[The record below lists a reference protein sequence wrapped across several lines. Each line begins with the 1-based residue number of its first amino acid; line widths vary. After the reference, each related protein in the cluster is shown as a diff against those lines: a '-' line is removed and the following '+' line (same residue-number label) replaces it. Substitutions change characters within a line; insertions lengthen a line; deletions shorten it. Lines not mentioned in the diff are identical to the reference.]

1 MLDIADQVP
10 STAGEKIQAWR
21 YFSMLSSP
29 TTHIRNIVGNAVFA
43 TVRQGQNVIKTGLE
57 QALNKASNG
66 KVKLT
71 TSIVVGKEYR
81 DFAKSDWKKS
91 QKTAMMSGKFNLEN
105 FITQNKKLYKHKI
118 FNATIEKA
126 IKWNSNMLEKEDGI
140 FMKLAYTQALGRY
153 LQANN
158 ISLEENSNAEL
169 EAERQRQLAEA
180 RANAFMEAQVATF
193 RESSALATALTQ
205 LSNKNAAS
213 NLLVNSVMPF
223 KKTPANIFIQSM
235 RYSPIG
241 IGMAVKQIVWDG
253 VKGQKTANEIID
265 TLASGLTG
273 TGIFLLGMLLRKL
286 GILQGLFGDDDIL
299 NDEQGL
305 QENSITICGY
315 TFTIDWS
322 APMVVPLMMGA
333 EWADSFGG
341 FKIDGKFTDNA
352 WQLVSQSVDP
362 LINMTMLEGVNDILT
377 SIKYSQDNAIS
388 DIAIKTGTNFISQ
401 FVPTIGGKIAQTVSD
416 SRKRTYIDK
425 DKSETLQ
432 TVVQGVQKKTPVWY
446 DSLQPYLDAWGQED
460 KENVASKILQN
471 FVLPGYLQK
480 VESDTATDLVLE
492 VYEQSGHD
500 KTVVPKTP
508 AKYFTMYELEKV
520 DGKEKSVKGEKINLT
535 GEQYTTLARTQG
547 NMSHALVTALADNST
562 FNNMDISQKVAVLD
576 NVYDFA
582 KYLGRYAVDNNYSG
596 TSTEKWCRELVNSKK
611 KKTEEQIINT
621 ILKRNKE

>member
-1 MLDIADQVP
+1 
-10 STAGEKIQAWR
+10 
-21 YFSMLSSP
+21 
-29 TTHIRNIVGNAVFA
+29 
-43 TVRQGQNVIKTGLE
+43 
-57 QALNKASNG
+57 
-66 KVKLT
+66 
-71 TSIVVGKEYR
+71 
-81 DFAKSDWKKS
+81 
-91 QKTAMMSGKFNLEN
+91 MSGKFNLEN

-153 LQANN
+153 LQVNN
-158 ISLEENSNAEL
+158 ISLKENSNAEL

-180 RANAFMEAQVATF
+180 RANAFMEAETATF
-193 RESSALATALTQ
+193 RNANAIATALTQ
-205 LSNKNAAS
+205 LSNQNAAF
-213 NLLVNSVMPF
+213 NLMVNSIMPF

-241 IGMAVKQIVWDG
+241 IGMGIKQIVRDG

-265 TLASGLTG
+265 TFASGLTG

-333 EWADSFGG
+333 EWADSFGD
-341 FKIDGKFTDNA
+341 FKIDGKLTDNV

-362 LINMTMLEGVNDILT
+362 LINMTMLEGVNNILT

-446 DSLQPYLDAWGQED
+446 DKLQPYLDAWGQED